1 MLDNIKKKFKMCISS
16 KEEKEIRIF
25 AGLELFCIFAS
36 IAAAAWLV
44 IAIIMAKTGHPQCS
58 SMQAALSVFLSAAVG
73 YFTNYIAIEMLFKP
87 YKEDKW
93 HFFSI
98 MTFSYWKQGLIPKNK
113 HKIGVQL
120 GEIVGER
127 LLNPEKM
134 ADELCGMVSSFLKG
148 ESVIAKIKEYIRE
161 GLKNHKER
169 LTAYL
174 APKIEAELVRILKR
188 ELTTER
194 IRSFVMESVMPF
206 ITKDATR
213 DMVAKYITNGL
224 QHRVPDLTEM
234 IKTELRKMTV
244 KYLQNNNNLPLFVQ
258 PIISP
263 IAPIIAEGLVA
274 FINWDYVQDSIKQ
287 KAGGTEF
294 YNMVKEEIFRLGDKF
309 TEWLGSNEAD
319 ETIKAFIGKIH
330 SKIEAYLDE
339 NLAGMLARLA
349 DGLVSSEELWSWA
362 EREMLPS
369 VREKVEEIIRLEGK
383 YMVLSNLNLPSR
395 ISAEIDKQ
403 DVGEFHGMINDLAA
417 QHLGAIQVIGWIL
430 GGVIGLLQMF
440 I

>member
-1 MLDNIKKKFKMCISS
+1 MLDNIKKKFKMCVSS

-36 IAAAAWLV
+36 LAAAAWLV
-44 IAIIMAKTGHPQCS
+44 IAIIMAKTGHPQGS

-206 ITKDATR
+206 IIKDSTR
-213 DMVAKYITNGL
+213 DMVAKYITDGL

-234 IKTELRKMTV
+234 IKSELRKMTIR
-244 KYLQNNNNLPLFVQ
+244 YLQDIDTLPTFVQ
-258 PIISP
+258 NAISP
-263 IAPIIAEGLVA
+263 FAPKIAEELVA
-274 FINWDYVQDSIKQ
+274 LIKWDYVQKSIKE
-287 KAGGTEF
+287 KAGGT
-294 YNMVKEEIFRLGDKF
+294 EEIFRLGDKF

-330 SKIEAYLDE
+330 AKIEDYLNE

-383 YMVLSNLNLPSR
+383 DMVLKKLNLPSR